1 MNVRIFLNLKS
12 SGTIVISSKK
22 FSGSKL
28 LSRLSRLRGR
38 GLGNQALELR
48 DSSGSPPLQ
57 DRSDACNFKPDDGQ
71 NYEHNKGHHLFL
83 MRQQRDVRTRKVHG
97 HFQTSNGAPE
107 AEPFFRAWQRR
118 EEPLGLR
125 LRACL
130 DSLNTPPIVT
140 PPQTHEFPL
149 CKRPRKQ
156 PSSRVSR
163 TVDRGTP

>member
-57 DRSDACNFKPDDGQ
+57 DRPDACNFKPDDGE
-71 NYEHNKGHHLFL
+71 NYEHNEGHHLFL
-83 MRQQRDVRTRKVHG
+83 VRQQRDVRTRKIHG
-97 HFQTSNGAPE
+97 HFQTLNATPE

-118 EEPLGLR
+118 EEPRSLR
-125 LRACL
+125 LRTWL
-130 DSLNTPPIVT
+130 DSLNAAGI
-140 PPQTHEFPL
+140 
-149 CKRPRKQ
+149 
-156 PSSRVSR
+156 
-163 TVDRGTP
+163 G